1 MARPREFDEDQVL
14 DAAMRTFWLRGY
26 EGATLSELVE
36 ATGLGKPSLYKA
48 FGNKEGLFRRVVE
61 RYDRDHLCFR
71 HEALAEPTPR
81 RIVERLLK
89 GTIELHASRRNPPGC
104 LETNAALACSVDA
117 EDIRL
122 ELAAYRDAFTRRLR
136 QRFDEVRSAG
146 SLPQGM
152 NSEAAASLVSTLI
165 QGMAV
170 QAKSGAR
177 PQDLRRI
184 VSAALLGW
192 PADSIEQGAGTDSSS
207 SDESTGICQNRHI
220 ATLTSFPRGP
230 RPTSPPGR
238 VADFPTGDRGR
249 PLSLRVR
256 GE

>member
-192 PADSIEQGAGTDSSS
+192 PADSIERGLEPTRRRRMSRPASAKT
-207 SDESTGICQNRHI
+207 
-220 ATLTSFPRGP
+220 AT
-230 RPTSPPGR
+230 
-238 VADFPTGDRGR
+238 
-249 PLSLRVR
+249 
-256 GE
+256 